1 MSSLNML
8 CFLIGFSVGSVATV
22 IMVRYKQQKALKVM
36 QQMNKSKSAN
46 FQKVNNATFVDV
58 DSEVEDNE

>member
-1 MSSLNML
+1 ML
-8 CFLIGFSVGSVATV
+8 CFLIGFAFGSVATV

-46 FQKVNNATFVDV
+46 FKKVNNATIVDV
-58 DSEVEDNE
+58 EGDNLD